1 MTFLNLNLRSKIYF
15 SVFFIFIFSTFSAN
29 AQTSGWL
36 TDSTA
41 NLIDGLS
48 AKYKT
53 AQPGDTIFLKA
64 QTRDKLLIRNL
75 KGSPEKPITILN
87 KGGIVNFYTE
97 SYYGISIINCRYIR
111 LSGQGDS
118 INRYGIQ
125 LTKVGTGAGIG
136 VNGMTSDFEIDHVSI
151 ENCALTGIMA
161 KTDPDCTFAATRET
175 FTQFNTNIHDNYIAN
190 TGNEGMYIGSSYYS
204 SGVKLTCNAKDTLV
218 MPAILDNVRIYNNIV
233 KNTGWDGIQVASVP
247 LHCQVH
253 HNTVI
258 NDSQLGV
265 KNQMSGI
272 LLGGGS
278 KCDCNNNL
286 ITDGKG
292 DGIENHGLGGSK
304 IYNNIIV
311 NAGKDFYPDDKTQL
325 KHGIF
330 VSDVSVLQD
339 SSFVIEFNDI
349 INPKS
354 DGIRFQSVKS
364 KNNLIASNLI
374 VNPGNYDL
382 YQNGNTSFKGKDSY
396 VFVMYAASDVQ
407 LKNNFFTRNIAD
419 AGISTTDYTLL
430 PGSPLINTGYQ
441 LDSTITIDFK
451 NEARPFGGY
460 YDIGAMEY
468 NAIENKVSSNSHK
481 KDTVNTTTAVI
492 PKPSL
497 FPNPVYSKFNLRYM
511 AAGAATHYL
520 RIYTLSGQ
528 LILQK
533 AINVVNAGM
542 QQLEVNTEKL
552 NSGTYICAVHQGTE
566 TPVYTKFI
574 KL

>member
-1 MTFLNLNLRSKIYF
+1 MNPSTLSLKRIL
-15 SVFFIFIFSTFSAN
+15 FIFSFIVFLVHNVN

-48 AKYKT
+48 NKYKT
-53 AQPGDTIFLKA
+53 AQAGDTIFLKA
-64 QTRDKLLIRNL
+64 GTRDKLLIRNL

-136 VNGMTSDFEIDHVSI
+136 VNGMTSDFEIDHISI

-161 KTDPDCTFAATRET
+161 KTDPDCTCAATRET
-175 FTQFNTNIHDNYIAN
+175 FTQFNTNIHDNYIDN
-190 TGNEGMYIGSSYYS
+190 TVNEGMYIGSSYYS
-204 SGVKLTCNAKDTLV
+204 SGVKLTCSGKDTIV
-218 MPAILDNVRIYNNIV
+218 MPAVLNNVSIYNNIV

-247 LHCQVH
+247 LNCEVH
-253 HNTVI
+253 HNTII
-258 NDSQLGV
+258 NDSKSGTQ
-265 KNQMSGI
+265 NQMSGI

-278 KCDCNNNL
+278 RCNCYNNL

-292 DGIENHGLGGSK
+292 DGIEDHGLGSNK
-304 IYNNIIV
+304 IYNNVIV
-311 NAGKDFYPDDKTQL
+311 NAGQSFFPEDKTKP

-339 SSFVIEFNDI
+339 SSFTIMFNDI

-364 KNNLIASNLI
+364 RNNLVASNLI

-396 VFVMYAASDVQ
+396 VLIMYAASDVQ
-407 LKNNFFTRNIAD
+407 LKNNFFTRNIND
-419 AGISTTDYTLL
+419 AGISTTDYSIL

-441 LDSTITIDFK
+441 NDSSIATDY
-451 NEARPFGGY
+451 NNQARLFGGY
-460 YDIGAMEY
+460 YDIGATEY
-468 NAIENKVSSNSHK
+468 NAVVNRIAGNDSHK
-481 KDTVNTTTAVI
+481 AAAVNIGAI
-492 PKPSL
+492 GAKPTL
-497 FPNPVYSKFNLRYM
+497 FPNPVYARLNLRYM
-511 AAGAATHYL
+511 ATAASTHYL
-520 RIYTLSGQ
+520 RIYTLTGQ
-528 LILQK
+528 LIFQK
-533 AINVVNAGM
+533 AINAVNEGL
-542 QQLEVNTEKL
+542 QQIQIDTDRL
-552 NSGTYICAVHQGTE
+552 NKGTYVCCIQQGKE
-566 TPVYTKFI
+566 TTFYSKFI